1 MTFEARRIFPAATIV
16 WTLGFLVWSWRVGG
30 GVPAF
35 IDPIE
40 TVLTVVHARN
50 LIEHNPFEF
59 SWLTA
64 ETIDPEAPVVTGV
77 YTHNANFPR
86 YLHYLLFLLGI
97 NKASTQ
103 ILILGLAGS
112 TMGLV
117 LAWKACGEQ
126 PIVPIAMSC
135 DFIQF
140 LAWTGNTYRV
150 WTFPL
155 LWAGVLAS
163 RRVWRPWHA
172 GLLAFA
178 LYQFEYGFAVFVTTV
193 VGILCLLLGWR
204 RRVGMMAG
212 FGIGA
217 ALSLALFGIQVL
229 TYFGGFEEARAELV
243 KTVGRRGLVTAA
255 PGHSL
260 PIRFLAAGVAGF
272 GDAAKMISPRLASR
286 TNFPAE
292 YNDGILVLVVLGIA
306 GAAVRVVRRDS
317 SMPAPLLIAILGGM
331 FVASAV
337 LRGYY
342 SDAYLR
348 SHLPFFGFP
357 IWVSLG
363 VVAEDLV
370 RLTRFPAASIAL
382 VVPILASSWLMYKPP
397 FPGQV
402 FKILERDFKGRS
414 ILTPSHYYVY
424 ALTGGRT
431 FPIPPGHPTP
441 DEIPTLVHLREPDGR
456 IAVVCIDLVTG
467 GAAIQRGNIGNEC
480 GLFIN
485 PLIKNGHRVA
495 RAGKGYSIVEIAVPV
510 DWKPPTRTKVVSVKP
525 HSGRGLSETFEIKV
539 AHGAG
544 ATALA
549 EIDFVINSPEGSP
562 PSCWLQ
568 FVRPANRVLLQ
579 NDAGS
584 AWLPEKTVGAP
595 GSLGNSR
602 CALNL
607 RRATV
612 EVDGSDLTLSL
623 PLTFNAGFGGVKTI
637 RALTVDTNRETTGW
651 QTMGSW
657 RVQ

>member
-1 MTFEARRIFPAATIV
+1 MTFEARRIFLAATIV

-35 IDPIE
+35 IDSNE
-40 TVLTVVHARN
+40 TVLSIVHARN
-50 LIEHNPFEF
+50 LIDHNPFRF

-64 ETIDPEAPVVTGV
+64 HTVDPEAPVVTGV

-126 PIVPIAMSC
+126 PIIPIAMSC

-155 LWAGVLAS
+155 LWAGVLAA

-193 VGILCLLLGWR
+193 VGILCLFLGWR

-243 KTVGRRGLVTAA
+243 KTVGRRGLETAA

-272 GDAAKMISPRLASR
+272 GDAAKKI
-286 TNFPAE
+286 PAE
-292 YNDGILVLVVLGIA
+292 YNDSILVLVVLGIA
-306 GAAVRVVRRDS
+306 GAAVHVVRRDS

-331 FVASAV
+331 FVTSAV

-342 SDAYLR
+342 SGVYLK

-357 IWVSLG
+357 IWVGLG
-363 VVAEDLV
+363 VVAEYLV

-382 VVPILASSWLMYKPP
+382 VVPMLVSSWLTYKPP
-397 FPGQV
+397 FPGEV
-402 FKILERDFKGRS
+402 FEILEREFRGRA
-414 ILTPSHYYVY
+414 ILAANPFHVY
-424 ALTGGRT
+424 GLTGGRT
-431 FPIPPGHPTP
+431 FAFPPGHPTP
-441 DEIPTLVHLREPDGR
+441 DEIPNLVPLRERDGR
-456 IAVVCIDLVTG
+456 IAVACIGLLVG
-467 GAAIQRGNIGNEC
+467 GDVLRSGTVGNWCE
-480 GLFIN
+480 LFID
-485 PLIKNGHRVA
+485 PLVKDGHRVA
-495 RAGKGYSIVEIAVPV
+495 RAGKGYAILEIAAPAN
-510 DWKPPTRTKVVSVKP
+510 WKPPTRTKVVSVKP
-525 HSGRGLSETFEIKV
+525 YAGRGLSETFEIKV

-549 EIDFVINSPEGSP
+549 ELNFVIGSPGSP
-562 PSCWLQ
+562 PSCYLQ
-568 FVRPANRVLLQ
+568 LVRPTNYILLQ

-584 AWLPEKTVGAP
+584 AWLPAKTVGSRE
-595 GSLGNSR
+595 SLGNSQ
-602 CALNL
+602 CSLYL
-607 RRATV
+607 FRAKV
-612 EVDGSDLTLSL
+612 EVNGSDLTLSL
-623 PLTFNAGFGGVKTI
+623 PLTFSAGFGGLKTI
-637 RALTVDTNRETTGW
+637 HALTVDTNRETTGW